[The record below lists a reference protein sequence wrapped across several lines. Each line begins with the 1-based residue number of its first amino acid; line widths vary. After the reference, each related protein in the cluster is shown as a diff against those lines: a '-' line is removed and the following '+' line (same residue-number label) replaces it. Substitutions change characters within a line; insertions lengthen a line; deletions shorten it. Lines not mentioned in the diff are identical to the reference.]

1 MLNRAADYFQNFQC
15 LAGACP
21 HTCCAGWEVVLDRE
35 TALRYLEVPGVLG
48 EKLRAVMQADAE
60 GDFCFP
66 LRGGRC
72 PFLNGENLCEIHLQ
86 LGEEAT
92 SVTCRSHPRFIE
104 DYGPF
109 REITLS
115 AACPAANELL
125 LGSRETLT
133 FRTWEDEE
141 PQEPGDPWLEGLT
154 ALRARMLSVLADRE
168 VPLRRRLTDFL
179 LLAWQAQVLLDEEQG
194 EALGDLARTW
204 EPQAVDCGA
213 GPGLFPEALRVLQ
226 ELEVLEADWRTL
238 LRRGEETSAEPAD
251 EALLERIACYFAF
264 RHLLKTVND
273 GDLLG
278 RAQLC
283 VLAVLTVERLAPV
296 CGGLGEALRRFCREV
311 EHSEENL
318 AALQEAFWQRQEL
331 SLACFFRE
339 LSLWYKDNCP

>member
-1 MLNRAADYFQNFQC
+1 MLNRAADYFRDFHC

-21 HTCCAGWEVVLDRE
+21 HTCCAGWEVVLDEE
-35 TALRYLEVPGVLG
+35 TALRYFEVPGALG
-48 EKLRAVMQADAE
+48 EKLRAVIQADAE

-92 SVTCRSHPRFIE
+92 SITCRSHPRFIE

-125 LGSRETLT
+125 LGSRERLT
-133 FRTWEDEE
+133 FPSWEDE
-141 PQEPGDPWLEGLT
+141 EPGDPWLEGLT
-154 ALRARMLSVLADRE
+154 ALRTRMLSILTDRK

-179 LLAWQAQVLLDEEQG
+179 LLAWQAQALLDEAQG
-194 EALGDLARTW
+194 EALGDLAGTW
-204 EPQAVDCGA
+204 EPQVLDCGA
-213 GPGLFPEALRVLQ
+213 GPGLFPGALRALG
-226 ELEVLEADWRTL
+226 ELEVLEEDWRTL
-238 LRRGEETSAEPAD
+238 LRRGEETAPVRGD
-251 EALLERIACYFAF
+251 EALLERVACYFAF
-264 RHLLKTVND
+264 RHLLKAIND

-283 VLAVLTVERLAPV
+283 VLAVLTVERLTPV
-296 CGGLGEALRRFCREV
+296 CGEVLHREGKPEAL
-311 EHSEENL
+311 L
-318 AALQEAFWQRQEL
+318 EAFWQREEL

-339 LSLWYKDNCP
+339 LCLQ